1 MTDAG
6 VTAKVTVKHVNDI
19 HMPEQWY
26 SLIEK
31 CKRGRTYQVVHMQPD
46 FSQSVYI
53 RVHKND
59 DVASHGAD
67 KIALCTF
74 KYFDGLETTT
84 ETLIAYSDNCGRQ
97 NENRTNNWTLDAP
110 YFREEEIIQRFPMDT
125 PRCLVTMTL
134 LTLKEWF
141 AKFRKVQKL
150 VSGSIMDLVFV
161 PATEVH
167 ADDHCDVSTADPFSA
182 N

>member
-110 YFREEEIIQRFPMDT
+110 YFREEEIIQRFPI
-125 PRCLVTMTL
+125 L
-134 LTLKEWF
+134 LTHQGAL
-141 AKFRKVQKL
+141 
-150 VSGSIMDLVFV
+150 
-161 PATEVH
+161 
-167 ADDHCDVSTADPFSA
+167 
-182 N
+182 